1 MSLLYFLGVFQRQ
14 GTGSK
19 VSRIGIIA
27 FALDDKLLEVGIRDD
42 GFATN
47 HEMAFLL
54 DGLRNATDGRSQMGD
69 VGSDMSV
76 ATGYY
81 LRELSVVVG
90 YHKGKTI
97 QFPGNPDRAVFCP
110 FHQVAHQFGLGK

>member
-1 MSLLYFLGVFQRQ
+1 MALLYFLGILQRQ
-14 GTGSK
+14 RTGSK

-27 FALDDKLLEVGIRDD
+27 FALDDKLLEVSIRDN

-54 DGLRNATDGRSQMGD
+54 DGFRNTADGRCQMSD

-76 ATGYY
+76 ATGYN
-81 LRELSVVVG
+81 LRKLSVVVG
-90 YHKGKTI
+90 YYKGKTI
-97 QFPGNPDRAVFCP
+97 QFPGNPDRAVFSP